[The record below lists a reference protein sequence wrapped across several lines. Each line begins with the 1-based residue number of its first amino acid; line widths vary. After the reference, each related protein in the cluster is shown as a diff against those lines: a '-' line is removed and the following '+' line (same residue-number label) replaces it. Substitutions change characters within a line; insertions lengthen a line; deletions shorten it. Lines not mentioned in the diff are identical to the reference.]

1 MVLPRYNKLTK
12 AEFDRIMNDRNC
24 TLSHKMIIEGRI
36 RRGEWVIVDDEG
48 NVDEE
53 TQEKIKNI
61 EKNMREARK
70 REAEKNGTD
79 LNTNLKAAK
88 EELKIPE
95 DDDCEIF

>member
-53 TQEKIKNI
+53 MQAKIQQV
-61 EKNMREARK
+61 EQNMREAKK

>member
-1 MVLPRYNKLTK
+1 MGLPRYNKLTK
-12 AEFDRIMNDRNC
+12 EEFDRIMNDRNC

-53 TQEKIKNI
+53 TQEKIKNV

-79 LNTNLKAAK
+79 MNTNLREAK
-88 EELKIPE
+88 ETLKIPE